1 MIEYTMYEAYI
12 CDPEKNERCGLST
25 GKCSAKRN
33 GCKSTTYPQFAKLD
47 ENGNPIIDQD
57 AVAYAKE
64 FGLRIIKRNP

>member
-12 CDPEKNERCGLST
+12 CDPEKNTMCPLNIR
-25 GKCSAKRN
+25 KCASEKG
-33 GCKSTTYPQFAKLD
+33 GCKSTTYSQFAKLD

-64 FGLRIIKRNP
+64 FGYRIIKRNP